1 MHFGARIVDN
11 RGPGMRRPFNRLF
24 LLLGFLVLTLLLA
37 ASLYMLGMRHLEG
50 EERDFWTSL
59 EWAAE
64 TLTTTG
70 YGNDS
75 HWDHPMMVVLVA
87 SVQFFGLM
95 VTLSVVPVVLIPWFE
110 SRFESRLP
118 QALPDLQ
125 DFVLVYRWGPAV
137 SSLVRDMARQSIPAV
152 ILEENES
159 RARWLRDRGHAV
171 VYASL
176 EEGQLDLA
184 GIERCRAIIA
194 NGEDHDNAAVIAMAR
209 QRGFEGS
216 IYALVDTPK
225 HRRPIL
231 LSGADAVYSPM
242 HSLAAGLA
250 AKASERIAPRISGI
264 QMLGDDVELAEL
276 RIHADSQLAGQS
288 LADLGLRQRT
298 GATIVGQW
306 VGGEFRGHPNP
317 KTSLE
322 SGAIVVAL
330 GSAEAL
336 AKLGELATPL
346 DRSGPLLV
354 IGFGE
359 VGQKLVEMLESVGE
373 TVRVLARDPHERL
386 DVCGDALDPQIL
398 EQAGLERARSV
409 ILAFSA
415 DSTTLFATTIIRD
428 LAPSMPLI
436 AAVDRADNIQRVHR
450 AGADF
455 ALSISQVTAQLLGHK
470 LFGEQFIA
478 VEPRIRV
485 FEAAAAPFEGLSLS
499 NARIPERSGCTVV
512 AVEHEQQ
519 TVTNVAPDFSFQ
531 AEDTIFLCGS
541 GEAMDRFFREF
552 PAAKP
557 E

>member
-1 MHFGARIVDN
+1 MH
-11 RGPGMRRPFNRLF
+11 RPYIRLG
-24 LLLGFLVLTLLLA
+24 LLLGFLIVTLIFA
-37 ASLYMLGMRHLEG
+37 ATLYMMGMRHLEG
-50 EERDFWTSL
+50 QERDFWSSL
-59 EWAAE
+59 EWASE

-70 YGNDS
+70 YGHDS
-75 HWDHPMMVVLVA
+75 SWRHPAMVVFVA

-95 VTLSVVPVVLIPWFE
+95 VTLSIVPVVLIPWFE

-118 QALPDLQ
+118 QALPELD

-137 SSLVRDMARQSIPAV
+137 SSLVRDMARQKIPAV

-159 RARWLRDRGHAV
+159 RARWLRDKGHEV
-171 VYASL
+171 VFASL
-176 EEGQLDLA
+176 EEGQLDLG
-184 GIERCRAIIA
+184 GIERCRALIA
-194 NGEDHDNAAVIAMAR
+194 NGEDHDNATVIAIAR
-209 QRGFEGS
+209 QRGFAGP

-250 AKASERIAPRISGI
+250 AKASERIAPRVTGV
-264 QMLGDDVELAEL
+264 QLLGDDVEFAEL
-276 RIHADSQLAGQS
+276 RIDNDSSLAGKT
-288 LADLGLRQRT
+288 LADVGLRRHT

-306 VGGEFRGHPNP
+306 VGGEFRGHPSPN
-317 KTSLE
+317 TRLE
-322 SGAIVVAL
+322 PGAIVVAL
-330 GSAEAL
+330 GNEKAL

-346 DRSGPLLV
+346 NRSGPLLV

-373 TVRVLARDPHERL
+373 SVKVLARDAHERL
-386 DVCGDALDPQIL
+386 DAQGDALDPQVL
-398 EQAGLERARSV
+398 ESIGIRTARSV
-409 ILAFSA
+409 ILAFSD
-415 DSTTLFATTIIRD
+415 DSTTLFAVTIIRD
-428 LAPSMPLI
+428 LAPKLPII
-436 AAVDRADNIQRVHR
+436 AAVDRAENVQRVHR

-485 FEAAAAPFEGLSLS
+485 FEANSRPFAGLSLA
-499 NARIPERSGCTVV
+499 NARIAERTGCTVV
-512 AVEHEQQ
+512 AIERKQK
-519 TVTNVAPDFSFQ
+519 TVTNVEPGLVFAHDD
-531 AEDTIFLCGS
+531 AVYLCGA
-541 GEAMDRFFREF
+541 GEAHDRFFAEF
-552 PAAKP
+552 PTARP

>member
-1 MHFGARIVDN
+1 
-11 RGPGMRRPFNRLF
+11 MRRPFNRL
-24 LLLGFLVLTLLLA
+24 LLLFALLIVTLLIA
-37 ASLYMLGMRHLEG
+37 ASGYMLGMRHLEG
-50 EERDFWTSL
+50 QERDFWSAL

-75 HWDHPMMVVLVA
+75 HWESPVMIVFVA
-87 SVQFFGLM
+87 SVQFFGLI
-95 VTLSVVPVVLIPWFE
+95 VSLSVLPVVLIPWFE
-110 SRFESRLP
+110 SRFEARLP
-118 QALPDLQ
+118 QTLPDLS

-137 SSLVRDMARQSIPAV
+137 SSLVRDMTRQKIPAV

-159 RARWLRDRGHAV
+159 RARWLRDRGHMV

-184 GIERCRAIIA
+184 GIERCRALIA
-194 NGEDHDNAAVIAMAR
+194 NGEDHDNATVISMAR
-209 QRGFEGS
+209 QRGFAGA
-216 IYALVDTPK
+216 IYALVDMPK

-250 AKASERIAPRISGI
+250 AKASERIAPRVTGVGL
-264 QMLGDDVELAEL
+264 LGDDVEIAEL
-276 RIHADSQLAGQS
+276 RIPVESELAEKS
-288 LADLGLRQRT
+288 LAELNLRRRT

-306 VGGEFRGHPNP
+306 SDGEFRGHPRP
-317 KTSLE
+317 DAKLHA
-322 SGAIVVAL
+322 GAIVVAL
-330 GSAEAL
+330 GGTEAL

-354 IGFGE
+354 LGFGE

-373 TVRVLARDPHERL
+373 TVRVLAKEPHERL
-386 DVCGDALDPQIL
+386 DVCGDALDPQVL
-398 EQAGLERARSV
+398 EQAQLSTARSV
-409 ILAFSA
+409 ILAFSD
-415 DSTTLFATTIIRD
+415 DSTTLFAVTIIRD
-428 LAPSMPLI
+428 LCPNLRII
-436 AAVDRADNIQRVHR
+436 AAVDRAENVKRVHR

-485 FEAAAAPFEGLSLS
+485 FEAAAKPFAGLTLG
-499 NARIPERSGCTVV
+499 NARIFERTGCTVI
-512 AVEHEQQ
+512 ALERKNQ
-519 TVTNVAPDFSFQ
+519 TTTEVSASYTFGLGDALYLV
-531 AEDTIFLCGS
+531 GS
-541 GEAMDRFFREF
+541 GEAADRFFREF
-552 PAAKP
+552 PDAKP

>member
-1 MHFGARIVDN
+1 
-11 RGPGMRRPFNRLF
+11 MRRPFNRLF
-24 LLLGFLVLTLLLA
+24 SLLGFLVLTLLVA
-37 ASLYMLGMRHLEG
+37 ATVYMLGMEHLEG
-50 EERDFWTSL
+50 QERDFWSSL

-75 HWDHPMMVVLVA
+75 HWEHPLMIVFVA

-95 VTLSVVPVVLIPWFE
+95 VTLSVVPIVLIPWFE
-110 SRFESRLP
+110 SRFEARLP
-118 QALPDLQ
+118 QALPEVD

-137 SSLVRDMARQSIPAV
+137 SSLVRNMSEQRIATV

-159 RARWLRDRGHAV
+159 RARWLRDRGHKV

-176 EEGQLDLA
+176 EEGQLDLR

-209 QRGFEGS
+209 QLSFDGS

-250 AKASERIAPRISGI
+250 AKASDRIAPRVSGV
-264 QMLGDDVELAEL
+264 QMIGADVEVGEL
-276 RIHADSQLAGQS
+276 RIHEDSPMRGKSLTELSVRAG
-288 LADLGLRQRT
+288 T
-298 GATIVGQW
+298 GATVVGLWTRGQ
-306 VGGEFRGHPNP
+306 FRAPP
-317 KTSLE
+317 DPQAALE
-322 SGAIVVAL
+322 AGTIVVAL
-330 GSAEAL
+330 GDARAL

-354 IGFGE
+354 IGYGE

-373 TVRVLARDPHERL
+373 SVRVLARDHHPRL
-386 DVCGDALDPQIL
+386 DVCGDALDPQVL
-398 EQAGLERARSV
+398 EAAGIVKARVV

-415 DSTTLFATTIIRD
+415 DSTALFAATIIRD
-428 LAPSMPLI
+428 IAPNLPII
-436 AAVDRADNIQRVHR
+436 AAVDRAENIERVHR
-450 AGADF
+450 AGADH
-455 ALSISQVTAQLLGHK
+455 ALSISQVTAQLLGYK
-470 LFGEQFIA
+470 LFGEHFA
-478 VEPRIRV
+478 AAEPRMRV
-485 FEAAAAPFEGLSLS
+485 FDALAAPFAGLSLS
-499 NARIPERSGCTVV
+499 NARLPERTGCTVV
-512 AVEHEQQ
+512 AVERRDHGETGETLTQ
-519 TVTNVAPDFSFQ
+519 VTSSDVLEE
-531 AEDTIFLCGS
+531 EDILYLCGAS
-541 GEAMDRFFREF
+541 DARERFFREF
-552 PAAKP
+552 PAAMI

>member
-1 MHFGARIVDN
+1 
-11 RGPGMRRPFNRLF
+11 MRRPFNRLF
-24 LLLGFLVLTLLLA
+24 LLFGFLVVTLIFA
-37 ASLYMLGMRHLEG
+37 ATGYMLGMRHLEG
-50 EERDFWTSL
+50 QERDFWTAL
-59 EWAAE
+59 EWASE

-75 HWDHPMMVVLVA
+75 HWESPVMVVFVA
-87 SVQFFGLM
+87 TVQFFGLM
-95 VTLSVVPVVLIPWFE
+95 VTLSIVPVVLIPWFE
-110 SRFESRLP
+110 SRFESRLA
-118 QALPDLQ
+118 QTLPDLH

-137 SSLVRDMARQSIPAV
+137 SSLVRDMSRQKIPAV

-159 RARWLRDRGHAV
+159 RARWLRDKGHVV

-176 EEGQLDLA
+176 EEGQLDLT
-184 GIERCRAIIA
+184 GVERCRAIIA
-194 NGEDHDNAAVIAMAR
+194 NGEDHDNATVIAMAR
-209 QRGFEGS
+209 QSGFTGS

-250 AKASERIAPRISGI
+250 AKASERIAPRVTGVGL
-264 QMLGDDVELAEL
+264 LGDDVEIAEL
-276 RIHADSQLAGQS
+276 RIPADSELANKS
-288 LADLGLRQRT
+288 LAELNLRRRT

-306 VGGEFRGHPNP
+306 VGGEFRGHPSP
-317 KTSLE
+317 TAKLE
-322 SGAIVVAL
+322 AAAIVVAL

-346 DRSGPLLV
+346 DRSSPLLV
-354 IGFGE
+354 LGFGE

-373 TVRVLARDPHERL
+373 TVRVLAKEPHERL
-386 DVCGDALDPQIL
+386 DVCGDALDPQVL
-398 EQAGLERARSV
+398 EQAQLRSARSV
-409 ILAFSA
+409 ILAFSD
-415 DSTTLFATTIIRD
+415 DSTTLFAVTIIRD
-428 LAPSMPLI
+428 LCPSLPII
-436 AAVDRADNIQRVHR
+436 AAVDRAENVKRVHR

-485 FEAAAAPFEGLSLS
+485 FEATAAPFVGLTLG
-499 NARIPERSGCTVV
+499 NARIFERTGCTVI
-512 AVEHEQQ
+512 ALEHQQ
-519 TVTNVAPDFSFQ
+519 QATTELGAGYVFS
-531 AEDTIFLCGS
+531 ADDSIYLVGS
-541 GEAMDRFFREF
+541 GEATDRFFKEF
-552 PAAKP
+552 PTAKP

>member
-1 MHFGARIVDN
+1 
-11 RGPGMRRPFNRLF
+11 MRRPFNRLF
-24 LLLGFLVLTLLLA
+24 LLFGFLVVTLILSA
-37 ASLYMLGMRHLEG
+37 TGYMLGMRHLEG
-50 EERDFWTSL
+50 QERDFWSAL
-59 EWAAE
+59 EWASE

-75 HWDHPMMVVLVA
+75 HWESPVMVVFVA

-95 VTLSVVPVVLIPWFE
+95 VTLSIVPLVLIPWFE

-118 QALPDLQ
+118 QSLPDLH

-137 SSLVRDMARQSIPAV
+137 SSLVRDMSRQKIPAV

-159 RARWLRDRGHAV
+159 RARWLRDKGHMV
-171 VYASL
+171 VYTSL
-176 EEGQLDLA
+176 EEGQLDLN
-184 GIERCRAIIA
+184 GVERCRALIA
-194 NGEDHDNAAVIAMAR
+194 NGEDHDNATVIAMAR
-209 QRGFEGS
+209 QRGFTGA

-250 AKASERIAPRISGI
+250 AKASERIAPRVTGVGL
-264 QMLGDDVELAEL
+264 LGDDVEIAEL
-276 RIHADSQLAGQS
+276 RITAESELANKS
-288 LADLGLRQRT
+288 LAELDLRRRT
-298 GATIVGQW
+298 GATMVGQW
-306 VGGEFRGHPNP
+306 VAGEFRGHPSP
-317 KTSLE
+317 HAKLE
-322 SGAIVVAL
+322 PAAIVVAL
-330 GSAEAL
+330 GSQAAL

-373 TVRVLARDPHERL
+373 SVRVLAKEPHDRL
-386 DVCGDALDPQIL
+386 DVCGDALDPQVL
-398 EQAGLERARSV
+398 EQAQLSAARSV
-409 ILAFSA
+409 ILAFSD
-415 DSTTLFATTIIRD
+415 DSTTLFAVTIIRD
-428 LAPSMPLI
+428 LCPSLPII
-436 AAVDRADNIQRVHR
+436 ASVDRAENVKRVHR

-485 FEAAAAPFEGLSLS
+485 FEASAAPFAGLTLG
-499 NARIPERSGCTVV
+499 NARIFERTGCTVIAIEDKQATTTEIGAAYV
-512 AVEHEQQ
+512 
-519 TVTNVAPDFSFQ
+519 FSVG
-531 AEDTIFLCGS
+531 DSIYLVGS
-541 GEAMDRFFREF
+541 GEAADRFFQEF
-552 PAAKP
+552 PTAKP
-557 E
+557 D

>member
-1 MHFGARIVDN
+1 
-11 RGPGMRRPFNRLF
+11 MRRPYNRLL
-24 LLLGFLVLTLLLA
+24 LLLGFLIVTLIFA
-37 ASLYMLGMRHLEG
+37 ATGYMLGMRHLEG
-50 EERDFWTSL
+50 QERDFWTSL
-59 EWAAE
+59 EWASE

-75 HWDHPMMVVLVA
+75 HWKSPFMVVFVA
-87 SVQFFGLM
+87 MVQFFGLM
-95 VTLSVVPVVLIPWFE
+95 VTLSIVPVVLIPWFE
-110 SRFESRLP
+110 SRFEARLP
-118 QALPDLQ
+118 QALPELE
-125 DFVLVYRWGPAV
+125 DFVLIYRWGPAV
-137 SSLVRDMARQSIPAV
+137 SSLARDMSQQNIPAV

-159 RARWLRDRGHAV
+159 RARWLRDKGHEV

-184 GIERCRAIIA
+184 GVERSRALIA
-194 NGEDHDNAAVIAMAR
+194 NGEDHDNATVIAMAR
-209 QRGFEGS
+209 QRGFVGP

-250 AKASERIAPRISGI
+250 AKASERIAPRISGV
-264 QMLGDDVELAEL
+264 QLLGDDVEIAEL
-276 RIHADSQLAGQS
+276 RIPPESTITGKS
-288 LADLGLRQRT
+288 LADLGLRRKT

-306 VGGEFRGHPNP
+306 VGGQFRGHPSP
-317 KTSLE
+317 TTKLE
-322 SGAIVVAL
+322 PGAIVVAL
-330 GSAEAL
+330 GTNVAL

-386 DVCGDALDPQIL
+386 DACGDALDPQVL
-398 EQAGLERARSV
+398 EAIGLSEARSV
-409 ILAFSA
+409 ILAFSD
-415 DSTTLFATTIIRD
+415 DSTTLFAVTIIRD
-428 LAPSMPLI
+428 LAPSLPII
-436 AAVDRADNIQRVHR
+436 AAVDRAENVQRVHR

-485 FEAAAAPFEGLSLS
+485 FEAAAAPFVGLTLG
-499 NARIPERSGCTVV
+499 NARIAERSGCTVV
-512 AVEHEQQ
+512 AVERGQKTMTELDAA
-519 TVTNVAPDFSFQ
+519 VEFGAD
-531 AEDTIFLCGS
+531 DTLYLCGS
-541 GEAMDRFFREF
+541 GEAHERFFAEF
-552 PAAKP
+552 PGAKP